1 MNSKYAFF
9 LFVGVSIIHLLA
21 ELLHIELLTVS
32 TKILLMPTLAMWYY
46 YLTKTQGAIK
56 TLLVALFFSWS
67 GDTLLV
73 FAREKPIF
81 FLLGLGSFFLA
92 HVFYI
97 YTFVK
102 KGKEFKLIAP
112 NVALIG
118 IALLNLATLLYLL
131 LPVLPI
137 DMKIPILAY
146 GSVLTLLLS
155 STLYLRKLLAD
166 QWIYLLLGVALFIV
180 SDSLIAFNRFR
191 FDMIAFLPNIS
202 FWIMLTY
209 IVAQGCIVWAC
220 AKITA

>member
-1 MNSKYAFF
+1 M
-9 LFVGVSIIHLLA
+9 A
-21 ELLHIELLTVS
+21 ELFHLQALTVP
-32 TKILLMPTLAMWYY
+32 TKILLMPSLALWYF

-56 TLLVALFFSWS
+56 MLLAALFFSWG

-73 FAREKPIF
+73 FAKEKPIF

-102 KGKEFKLIAP
+102 KGKEFKLTTSS
-112 NVALIG
+112 VALIV

-137 DMKIPILAY
+137 DMKVPILAY
-146 GSVLTLLLS
+146 GSILTLLIC
-155 STLYLRKLLAD
+155 STLYLRKLLAAH
-166 QWIYLLLGVALFIV
+166 WAYLLLGVALFIL

-209 IVAQGCIVWAC
+209 IIAQGCIVWAC
-220 AKITA
+220 AKISR